1 MKKDNKKILKTDG
14 DEMNYGTLVEAIS
27 QAHEQTQRQAT
38 QAVNIA
44 LTLRNWLVGYHIF
57 EYQQNGQDRAKY
69 GEKLLEN
76 QSKDL
81 SQRLGKGFARRNLFM
96 FREFYRTYPFV
107 QSVIAQLDFTKSPI
121 SQSVIAQFKLPLP
134 TASSVEI
141 KRFDWQDEDYFR
153 QLFKKLS
160 WTHFIELMR
169 VDDNLKRAF
178 YEIQTLQG
186 TWSVR
191 ELKRQIDSLLYER
204 VGLSRDKQGVLKLA
218 ETGELFT
225 KPSEIIRDPYV
236 FEFLELKGSELY
248 TESDLEKA
256 LIDNLQNFLLELGQ
270 GFCLVGRQKRITF
283 DNEHFYIGLL
293 LYNRRLKCLF
303 AIDLMLGKFK
313 HEYAGAMNFYLNYL
327 QAEETE
333 TDENP
338 PIGLILCSEK
348 NETHVEY
355 ALGGMENQ
363 VFVSKYQLHLPT
375 TEELEDLI
383 QKTRRF
389 LEK

>member
-1 MKKDNKKILKTDG
+1 MPKSQILSCPLIKKMKKKNLQTENSEI
-14 DEMNYGTLVEAIS
+14 NYGSLVEAIS

-76 QSKDL
+76 LSKDL
-81 SQRLGKGFARRNLFM
+81 RKVGKGFTKRSLEM
-96 FREFYRTYPFV
+96 FRQFYLTYP
-107 QSVIAQLDFTKSPI
+107 ITKSLI
-121 SQSVIAQFKLPLP
+121 SQFNLNLSNP
-134 TASSVEI
+134 SSVEMT
-141 KRFDWQDEDYFR
+141 RFDWQDDDYFK

-169 VDDNLKRAF
+169 VEDNLKRAF
-178 YEIQTLQG
+178 YEIQTLQN

-204 VGLSRDKQGVLKLA
+204 VGLSRDKEGVLKLA
-218 ETGELFT
+218 KTGEIFT
-225 KPSEIIRDPYV
+225 KPAEIIRDPYV
-236 FEFLELKGSELY
+236 FEFLELKGAELY
-248 TESDLEKA
+248 TETDLEKA
-256 LIDNLQNFLLELGQ
+256 LIDNLQKFLLELGQ
-270 GFCLVGRQKRITF
+270 GFCFVGRQKRITF
-283 DNEHFYIGLL
+283 DNEHYYIDLL

-327 QAEETE
+327 QKEETE
-333 TDENP
+333 ADENP
-338 PIGLILCSEK
+338 PIGLLLCSEK

-355 ALGGMENQ
+355 ALGGLENQ

-375 TEELEDLI
+375 EKELEDLI
-383 QKTRRF
+383 AQTRKL
-389 LEK
+389 LEN

>member
-1 MKKDNKKILKTDG
+1 
-14 DEMNYGTLVEAIS
+14 MNYGSLIEAIS
-27 QAHEQTQRQAT
+27 HAHEETQRQAT

-76 QSKDL
+76 LSKDL
-81 SQRLGKGFARRNLFM
+81 QKKLGKGFTKRTLEM
-96 FREFYRTYPFV
+96 FRQFYVSYP
-107 QSVIAQLDFTKSPI
+107 ITKSLI
-121 SQSVIAQFKLPLP
+121 SQFNLNLP

-141 KRFDWQDEDYFR
+141 TSFDWQDDDYFAR
-153 QLFKKLS
+153 LFKKLS

-169 VDDNLKRAF
+169 IEDNLKRAF
-178 YEIQTLQG
+178 YEIQTLQN

-204 VGLSRDKQGVLKLA
+204 VGLSRDKAGVLKLA
-218 ETGELFT
+218 ETGEIFT

-236 FEFLELKGSELY
+236 FEFLELKGEELY
-248 TESDLEKA
+248 TETDLEKA
-256 LIDNLQNFLLELGQ
+256 LVDNLQNFLLELGQ
-270 GFCLVGRQKRITF
+270 GFCLIGRQKRITF
-283 DNEHFYIGLL
+283 DNEHFYIDLL

-327 QAEETE
+327 NKEETYRE
-333 TDENP
+333 ENP
-338 PIGLILCSEK
+338 PIGLLLCSEK

-355 ALGGMENQ
+355 AIGGMENQ

-375 TEELEDLI
+375 TEELEEMI
-383 QKTRRF
+383 QKTRKL
-389 LEK
+389 LEE

>member
-1 MKKDNKKILKTDG
+1 
-14 DEMNYGTLVEAIS
+14 MNYGSLVEAIS

-76 QSKDL
+76 LSKDL
-81 SQRLGKGFARRNLFM
+81 QKKLGKGFTQRILETARQFYLCYPIPQTLSAEFGLNL
-96 FREFYRTYPFV
+96 
-107 QSVIAQLDFTKSPI
+107 L
-121 SQSVIAQFKLPLP
+121 LP
-134 TASSVEI
+134 ASVEI
-141 KRFDWQDEDYFR
+141 DRFDWQDDKYFS
-153 QLFKKLS
+153 QLFRKIS
-160 WTHFIELMR
+160 WSHFIELIR
-169 VDDNLKRAF
+169 VENKLKRAF
-178 YEIQTLQG
+178 YEIQTLQSI
-186 TWSVR
+186 WSVR

-204 VGLSRDKQGVLKLA
+204 VGLSRDKEGVLKLA
-218 ETGELFT
+218 ETGEIFT

-236 FEFLELKGSELY
+236 FEFLELKGAELY

-270 GFCLVGRQKRITF
+270 GFCLIGRQKRITF
-283 DNEHFYIGLL
+283 DNEHFYIDLL

-327 QAEETE
+327 KTGH
-333 TDENP
+333 N
-338 PIGLILCSEK
+338 S
-348 NETHVEY
+348 
-355 ALGGMENQ
+355 
-363 VFVSKYQLHLPT
+363 VSL
-375 TEELEDLI
+375 
-383 QKTRRF
+383 KTVIAKFRKVPFKRNRNF
-389 LEK
+389 

>member
-1 MKKDNKKILKTDG
+1 MKKKNLQTENSEI
-14 DEMNYGTLVEAIS
+14 NYGSLVEAIS

-76 QSKDL
+76 LSKDL
-81 SQRLGKGFARRNLFM
+81 RKVGKGFTKRSLEM
-96 FREFYRTYPFV
+96 FRQFYLTYP
-107 QSVIAQLDFTKSPI
+107 ITKSLI
-121 SQSVIAQFKLPLP
+121 SQFNLNLSNP
-134 TASSVEI
+134 SSVEMT
-141 KRFDWQDEDYFR
+141 RFDWQDDDYFK

-169 VDDNLKRAF
+169 VEDNLKRAF
-178 YEIQTLQG
+178 YEIQTLQN

-204 VGLSRDKQGVLKLA
+204 VGLSRDKEGVLKLA
-218 ETGELFT
+218 KTGEIFT
-225 KPSEIIRDPYV
+225 KPAEIIRDPYV
-236 FEFLELKGSELY
+236 FEFLELKGAELY
-248 TESDLEKA
+248 TETDLEKA
-256 LIDNLQNFLLELGQ
+256 LIDNLQKFLLELGQ
-270 GFCLVGRQKRITF
+270 GFCFVGRQKRITF
-283 DNEHFYIGLL
+283 DNEHYYIDLL

-327 QAEETE
+327 QKEETE
-333 TDENP
+333 ADENP
-338 PIGLILCSEK
+338 PIGLLLCSEK

-355 ALGGMENQ
+355 ALGGLENQ

-375 TEELEDLI
+375 EKELEDLI
-383 QKTRRF
+383 AQTRKL
-389 LEK
+389 LEN

>member
-1 MKKDNKKILKTDG
+1 
-14 DEMNYGTLVEAIS
+14 MNYGSLVEVIS

-57 EYQQNGQDRAKY
+57 EYQQNGQDRARY

-76 QSKDL
+76 L
-81 SQRLGKGFARRNLFM
+81 SQDLKKKIGKGFTKRTLEM
-96 FREFYRTYPFV
+96 FRQFYVSYP
-107 QSVIAQLDFTKSPI
+107 ITKSLI
-121 SQSVIAQFKLPLP
+121 SQFNLSLVAPP
-134 TASSVEI
+134 SVEM
-141 KRFDWQDEDYFR
+141 KRLDWQDDDYFAR
-153 QLFKKLS
+153 LFRKLS

-169 VDDNLKRAF
+169 LEDDLKRAF
-178 YEIQTLQG
+178 YEIQTLQN

-204 VGLSRDKQGVLKLA
+204 VGLSRDKEGVLKLA
-218 ETGELFT
+218 ATGEIFT

-236 FEFLELKGSELY
+236 FEFLELKGAELY
-248 TESDLEKA
+248 TETDLEKA
-256 LIDNLQNFLLELGQ
+256 LVDNLQKFLLELGQ
-270 GFCLVGRQKRITF
+270 SFCFVGRQKRITF
-283 DNEHFYIGLL
+283 DNEHFYIDLL

-327 QAEETE
+327 QKEETE
-333 TDENP
+333 AGENP
-338 PIGLILCSEK
+338 PIGLLLCSEK

-375 TEELEDLI
+375 AAELEDLI
-383 QKTRRF
+383 QKTRK
-389 LEK
+389 LLDE

>member
-1 MKKDNKKILKTDG
+1 MQPKNLKNGDN
-14 DEMNYGTLVEAIS
+14 EMDYGSLVEAIS
-27 QAHEQTQRQAT
+27 LAHTQTQQQAVN
-38 QAVNIA
+38 AVNIA

-57 EYQQNGQDRAKY
+57 EYEQNGNDRAKY

-76 QSKDL
+76 LSKDL
-81 SQRLGKGFARRNLFM
+81 KKRLGKGFARRNLFM
-96 FREFYRTYPFV
+96 FREFYRAYPIV
-107 QSVIAQLDFTKSPI
+107 QSL
-121 SQSVIAQFKLPLP
+121 IAQFNLNLP
-134 TASSVEI
+134 ADSSVEI
-141 KRFDWQDEDYFR
+141 KRFEWQDDDYFGR
-153 QLFKKLS
+153 LFKKLS

-169 VDDNLKRAF
+169 LDDNLKRAF
-178 YEIQTLQG
+178 YEIQTLQN

-204 VGLSRDKQGVLKLA
+204 VGLSRDKEGVLKLA
-218 ETGELFT
+218 ETGEIFT
-225 KPSEIIRDPYV
+225 KPSEIIRDPYI
-236 FEFLELKGSELY
+236 FEFLELKGAELY

-283 DNEHFYIGLL
+283 DNEHYYIDLL

-327 QAEETE
+327 QKEGTE
-333 TDENP
+333 AGENP

-355 ALGGMENQ
+355 ALGGLENQ
-363 VFVSKYQLHLPT
+363 VFVSKYQFHLPT
-375 TEELEDLI
+375 TEELEALI
-383 QKTRRF
+383 QKTRKI
-389 LEK
+389 LDK